1 MPDEKTKSAEAS
13 GDAWEIVVPVSS
25 WFYRRCLLL
34 AGLLAGMTL
43 YFCYDGFVGYP
54 KQNLFADAYDAFLAG
69 KNGEANPRADGDSA
83 VLLSDAYQAGADGRR
98 WATHAATLH
107 LPAEPPKRHTAVDM
121 ATQKRIALA
130 LGLAVLL
137 IAIWAMLHRGRAWR
151 MRAGRVRSPWG
162 TEISMASITDIDRR
176 RWNRGIALLISHDG
190 GRFLKLKIDDYKY
203 SGMGKIIESIATA
216 HPEVRIDPPLT
227 GTVDSTKPET
237 DADGTG

>member
-1 MPDEKTKSAEAS
+1 MA
-13 GDAWEIVVPVSS
+13 
-25 WFYRRCLLL
+25 
-34 AGLLAGMTL
+34 L

-54 KQNLFADAYDAFLAG
+54 KQNRFADAYDAFLAG
-69 KNGEANPRADGDSA
+69 KKGGVKPHEDDDSPA
-83 VLLSDAYQAGADGRR
+83 LLSNAYQAGAAGRS
-98 WATHAATLH
+98 WAAHAATLH
-107 LPAEPPKRHTAVDM
+107 LPAEPPKSHTPGDM

-216 HPEVRIDPPLT
+216 HPDVRIDPPLP
-227 GTVDSTKPET
+227 GKVDSKKPET
-237 DADGTG
+237 DADGTGCP